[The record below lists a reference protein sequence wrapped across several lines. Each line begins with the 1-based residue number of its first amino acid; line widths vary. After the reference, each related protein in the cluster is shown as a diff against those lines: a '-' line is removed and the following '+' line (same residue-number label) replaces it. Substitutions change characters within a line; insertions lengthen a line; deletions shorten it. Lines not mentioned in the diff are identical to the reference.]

1 MNTLLKKHKKEK
13 IQLFLTLLLMVMVTI
28 NASAQMNARGV
39 GLGGAYTAIARG
51 VHAPLWNPANL
62 GLSDNPKF
70 SMTIIGVQ
78 SGAWNNSFSLEMY
91 NKYNGEYWTDKDIED
106 ILNSIPDNGFR
117 SNTEVLV
124 NALSFSAGRF
134 ALTIGVIGG
143 GYVNAAKTLFEIPL
157 IGTEIN
163 KLYEFNDTDGSS
175 LAAGMVGVSW
185 GQPLPV
191 DFVEELTVGGSLNF
205 YFAGAYANADT
216 TQFTIDS
223 KPYGIDLKGFYAAT
237 YAYNSKMGFGL
248 NLGSAA
254 RLNKKWTISLGLTNI
269 FSSVPFTNEVKT
281 EKGMITFD
289 SLNVVTAPEFDD
301 NVQDTTWTVDAPSV
315 TARFPAVLHLG
326 CAYQEGDVLMAADY
340 HQVFTRGIY
349 GSTNP
354 QLSIGTEWQGV
365 SWLPL
370 RMGVVMGGYIGFGT
384 SFGFGIRPGGF
395 VLDIGYM
402 SRGFLIS
409 PQNTK
414 GMILSLDLG
423 IDLQKKK

>member
-1 MNTLLKKHKKEK
+1 MITLFSEK
-13 IQLFLTLLLMVMVTI
+13 RNIKNILFFSFLLIVLVITPV
-28 NASAQMNARGV
+28 SAQMNARAV

-51 VHAPLWNPANL
+51 VNSPLWNPANL

-70 SMTIIGVQ
+70 SMTIIGMQ
-78 SGAWNNSFSLEMY
+78 SGAWNNSFSLGMY

-157 IGTEIN
+157 TGTKIN
-163 KLYEFNDTDGSS
+163 KLYEFNDTDGSF

-185 GQPLPV
+185 GQPLKV
-191 DFVEELTVGGSLNF
+191 DFAEELTVGGTVNLFFS
-205 YFAGAYANADT
+205 GAYANADT
-216 TQFTIDS
+216 TEFSINS
-223 KPYGIDLKGFYAAT
+223 KPYGMDLKGSYAFT
-237 YAYNSKMGFGL
+237 YAYNSSMGFGL
-248 NLGSAA
+248 SLGSAA
-254 RLNKKWTISLGLTNI
+254 RLNKKWSVSIGLTNI
-269 FSSVPFTNEVKT
+269 FNSIPFNKDVKT
-281 EKGMITFD
+281 EKGTFALD
-289 SLNVVTAPEFDD
+289 SLNVLTDFEEDAR
-301 NVQDTTWTVDAPSV
+301 DTTWTVDASSFS
-315 TARFPAVLHLG
+315 ARFPAVLHLG
-326 CAYQEGDVLMAADY
+326 CAYREGAVLMSADY
-340 HQVFTRGIY
+340 HQVFTKGIY

-354 QLSIGTEWQGV
+354 QLSVGTEWQGV
-365 SWLPL
+365 SWFPL

-409 PQNTK
+409 PHNTK
-414 GMILSLDLG
+414 GMIVSLDLG
-423 IDLQKKK
+423 INLQKKK